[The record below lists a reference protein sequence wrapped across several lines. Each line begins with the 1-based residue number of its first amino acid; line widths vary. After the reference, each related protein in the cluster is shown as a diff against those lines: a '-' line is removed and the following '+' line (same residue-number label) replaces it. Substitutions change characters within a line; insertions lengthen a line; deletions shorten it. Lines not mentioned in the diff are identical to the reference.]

1 MASFVAL
8 LKEENMR
15 FEQRIP
21 PLLLFVVI
29 ALAMW
34 LGSDDGRGMGVLW
47 VLAAGLWLVGA
58 VLGGGA
64 LMDFRRRRTTVNPIR
79 LQQSRVLVT
88 DGVYR
93 ISRNPMYL
101 GLLCWLMALACYLGG
116 LWVWLGPL
124 LLFGWLSRFQI
135 LPEERALRA
144 RFGVPYVQYCRR
156 VRRWC

>member
-1 MASFVAL
+1 
-8 LKEENMR
+8 MR
-15 FEQRIP
+15 FELRIP
-21 PLLLFVVI
+21 PLLLFVVL

-34 LGSDDGRGMGVLW
+34 LGRGEERGSGVLL
-47 VLAAGLWLVGA
+47 VLATALLLAGA

-64 LMDFRRRRTTVNPIR
+64 LLHFRRERTSVHPIR

-88 DGVYR
+88 RGVYR

-101 GLLCWLMALACYLGG
+101 GLLCWLLALACYLGG
-116 LWVWLGPL
+116 PWVWLGPL
-124 LLFGWLSRFQI
+124 LLLGWLTRFQI

-144 RFGVPYVQYCRR
+144 RFGIPYVQYCRR

>member
-15 FEQRIP
+15 FELRIP
-21 PLLLFVVI
+21 PLLLFVAI

-34 LGSDDGRGMGVLW
+34 LGRGEERGVGVLPL
-47 VLAAGLWLVGA
+47 LATGLLLVGA
-58 VLGGGA
+58 LLGGGA
-64 LMDFRRRRTTVNPIR
+64 LLHFRRQRTTVNPIR

-88 DGVYR
+88 QGVYR
-93 ISRNPMYL
+93 LSRNPMYL

-116 LWVWLGPL
+116 LWVWMGPL
-124 LLFGWLSRFQI
+124 LLAAWLTRFQI

-144 RFGVPYVQYCRR
+144 RFGIAYVQYCRR

>member
-1 MASFVAL
+1 
-8 LKEENMR
+8 MR
-15 FEQRIP
+15 FELRVP

-34 LGSDDGRGMGVLW
+34 LGGGEGRGSGVLLI
-47 VLAAGLWLVGA
+47 LATALLLAGAL
-58 VLGGGA
+58 LGGGA
-64 LMDFRRRRTTVNPIR
+64 LLHFAHQRTTVNPIR

-88 DGVYR
+88 QGVYR

-116 LWVWLGPL
+116 IAVWLGPL
-124 LLFGWLSRFQI
+124 LLFGWLTRFQI

-144 RFGVPYVQYCRR
+144 RFGVAYLQYCRR

>member
-1 MASFVAL
+1 
-8 LKEENMR
+8 MR
-15 FEQRIP
+15 FELRIP
-21 PLLLFVVI
+21 PLLLFA
-29 ALAMW
+29 ALAFAMW
-34 LGSDDGRGMGVLW
+34 LGQGEGARGSGV
-47 VLAAGLWLVGA
+47 VLMLAIVLLLAGV

-64 LMDFRRRRTTVNPIR
+64 LLHFRQQRTTVHPIR

-88 DGVYR
+88 QGVYR

-124 LLFGWLSRFQI
+124 LLWCWLSRFQI

-144 RFGVPYVQYCRR
+144 RFGVAYVQYCHR

>member
-1 MASFVAL
+1 
-8 LKEENMR
+8 MR

-21 PLLLFVVI
+21 PLLLFALIV
-29 ALAMW
+29 LAMW
-34 LGSDDGRGMGVLW
+34 LGSEEARGRGVWLI
-47 VLAAGLWLVGA
+47 LATGLWLAGA

-64 LMDFRRRRTTVNPIR
+64 LVHFRRQRTTVNPIR

-88 DGVYR
+88 QGVYR

-116 LWVWLGPL
+116 VWVWLGPL
-124 LLFGWLSRFQI
+124 LLLAWLTRFQI

-144 RFGVPYVQYCRR
+144 RFGVAYVQYCHR

>member
-1 MASFVAL
+1 
-8 LKEENMR
+8 MR
-15 FEQRIP
+15 FELRIP

-34 LGSDDGRGMGVLW
+34 LGSEEARGRGVLL
-47 VLAAGLWLVGA
+47 VLTGGLWLAGA

-64 LMDFRRRRTTVNPIR
+64 LLHFQKQRTTVNPIR

-88 DGVYR
+88 EGVYR

-116 LWVWLGPL
+116 VWVWLGPL
-124 LLFGWLSRFQI
+124 LLVAWLTRFQI

-144 RFGVPYVQYCRR
+144 RFGIAYVQYCHR